1 MYVKSEKGQAMVE
14 FALVLPIFILLVCGI
29 LDFAWIYGNQLMAN
43 NACREATRYTAIHYS
58 GDLEDSEDIARDIVT
73 DYAPMLPGPAVNL
86 NEDGEKVSLIVR
98 SEINVLTPV
107 LSTILG
113 ETYNIESKC
122 AMRLE

>member
-1 MYVKSEKGQAMVE
+1 MYVKSKKGQAMVE

-43 NACREATRYTAIHYS
+43 NACREATRYTAIYYS
-58 GDLEDSEDIARDIVT
+58 GDLEDSEDIAKDIVT
-73 DYAPMLPGPAVNL
+73 DYAPMLPDPAVNL